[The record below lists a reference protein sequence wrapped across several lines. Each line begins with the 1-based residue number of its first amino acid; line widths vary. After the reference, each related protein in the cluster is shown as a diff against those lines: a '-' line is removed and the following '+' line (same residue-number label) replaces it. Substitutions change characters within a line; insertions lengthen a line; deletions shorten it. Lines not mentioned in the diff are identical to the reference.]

1 MPNLKISDLPAASS
15 VAVGDLFEVSQG
27 SGTLTS
33 RKATATQVQSF
44 ILGSYTGATSITT
57 LGTVGTG
64 TWQGT
69 VVAAT
74 YGGTGASTA
83 AGARTNLGLAIGTN
97 VQAWDADL
105 DAIASLAGTSGLLK
119 KTAANTWSLDT
130 ASYLTAAVT
139 SFSAGTTGLTPST
152 GTTGAVTL
160 AGTLALANGG
170 TGGTTASTAR
180 SNLGA
185 ATAGANSDI
194 TSLSGLTTALSVAQ
208 GGTGATTAA
217 NARTNLAAAGSGAVT
232 GSGLTMTTAR
242 VLGRTTAA
250 TGTIEELASV
260 PVTLGG
266 TGATDAATARTNLG
280 LTVGT
285 NVQAWD
291 ADLDAIAALAGTSG
305 VLKKTATNT
314 WSLDTATYLSTN
326 QTITLSGDASGS
338 GTTAIIVT
346 LSNSGVVPGTYS
358 LATVTVDAKGRIT
371 SASSGGTPVTSFSAG
386 TTGLTPSMGST
397 GAVTLAGTLTVANG
411 GTGGTTA
418 AAARSNLGAATSGA
432 NSDITALS
440 GLTTALSLA
449 QGGTGATDAATAR
462 TNLGLGTAATM
473 TGPSGAIVGTT
484 DIQTLSNKRVTPRT
498 SSVTASGTVTPTG
511 DAADQYEIV
520 ATGALTI
527 AAPGGTPTNGQ
538 RLIIRIKNNGTVTS
552 QTITWTT
559 TAGAYRVIGVT
570 LPAATPTSATTG
582 VHYVGCLYNAAD
594 GFWDVLAVGTL

>member
-1 MPNLKISDLPAASS
+1 MANIKISELPAASS
-15 VAVGDLFEVSQG
+15 VAASDMFEVSQG
-27 SGTLTS
+27 SGSFSS
-33 RKATATQVQSF
+33 RKATGTQVQSF
-44 ILGSYTGATSITT
+44 VLGSYVGAPSITT
-57 LGTVGTG
+57 LGTIGTG

-69 VVAAT
+69 VVAVT

-83 AGARTNLGLAIGTN
+83 AGARANLGLAIG
-97 VQAWDADL
+97 A
-105 DAIASLAGTSGLLK
+105 
-119 KTAANTWSLDT
+119 
-130 ASYLTAAVT
+130 
-139 SFSAGTTGLTPST
+139 
-152 GTTGAVTL
+152 
-160 AGTLALANGG
+160 
-170 TGGTTASTAR
+170 
-180 SNLGA
+180 
-185 ATAGANSDI
+185 
-194 TSLSGLTTALSVAQ
+194 
-208 GGTGATTAA
+208 
-217 NARTNLAAAGSGAVT
+217 
-232 GSGLTMTTAR
+232 
-242 VLGRTTAA
+242 
-250 TGTIEELASV
+250 
-260 PVTLGG
+260 
-266 TGATDAATARTNLG
+266 
-280 LTVGT
+280 

-305 VLKKTATNT
+305 FLKKTAANT

-346 LSNSGVVPGTYS
+346 LSNSGVVAGTYS

-386 TTGLTPSMGST
+386 TTGLTPSTGST
-397 GAVTLAGTLTVANG
+397 GAVTLAGTLAVANG

-418 AAARSNLGAATSGA
+418 AVARSNMGAAASGA

-449 QGGTGATDAATAR
+449 QGGTGGTDAPTAR

-484 DIQTLSNKRVTPRT
+484 DSQTLTNKRVTPRT
-498 SSVTASGTVTPTG
+498 SSVTASGTVTPIG

-559 TAGAYRVIGVT
+559 TAGAYRVVGVT
-570 LPAATPTSATTG
+570 LPAATPTSATNG
-582 VHYVGCLYNAAD
+582 IHYVGCVYNSAD
-594 GFWDVLAVGTL
+594 GVWDVLAVGTL

>member
-1 MPNLKISDLPAASS
+1 MANIKISDLPAASS

-27 SGTLTS
+27 SGTLSS
-33 RKATATQVQSF
+33 RKATATQVLSF

-64 TWQGT
+64 TWQAS
-69 VVAAT
+69 VVAGA

-83 AGARTNLGLAIGTN
+83 AGARSNLGLAIGTN

-119 KTAANTWSLDT
+119 KTAANVWSLDT
-130 ASYLTAAVT
+130 STYLTTAVT

-170 TGGTTASTAR
+170 TGATVAGTAR
-180 SNLGA
+180 TNLGA

-260 PVTLGG
+260 PVSLGG

-291 ADLDAIAALAGTSG
+291 ADLDA
-305 VLKKTATNT
+305 
-314 WSLDTATYLSTN
+314 
-326 QTITLSGDASGS
+326 
-338 GTTAIIVT
+338 
-346 LSNSGVVPGTYS
+346 
-358 LATVTVDAKGRIT
+358 
-371 SASSGGTPVTSFSAG
+371 
-386 TTGLTPSMGST
+386 
-397 GAVTLAGTLTVANG
+397 
-411 GTGGTTA
+411 
-418 AAARSNLGAATSGA
+418 
-432 NSDITALS
+432 
-440 GLTTALSLA
+440 
-449 QGGTGATDAATAR
+449 
-462 TNLGLGTAATM
+462 
-473 TGPSGAIVGTT
+473 
-484 DIQTLSNKRVTPRT
+484 
-498 SSVTASGTVTPTG
+498 
-511 DAADQYEIV
+511 
-520 ATGALTI
+520 
-527 AAPGGTPTNGQ
+527 
-538 RLIIRIKNNGTVTS
+538 
-552 QTITWTT
+552 
-559 TAGAYRVIGVT
+559 
-570 LPAATPTSATTG
+570 
-582 VHYVGCLYNAAD
+582 
-594 GFWDVLAVGTL
+594 

>member
-1 MPNLKISDLPAASS
+1 MANIKISDLPAASS

-27 SGTLTS
+27 SGTLSS

-44 ILGSYTGATSITT
+44 VLGSYAGATSITT

-64 TWQGT
+64 TWQAS
-69 VVAAT
+69 VVAGA

-83 AGARTNLGLAIGTN
+83 AGARSNLGLAIGTN

-119 KTAANTWSLDT
+119 KTAANVWSLDT
-130 ASYLTAAVT
+130 STYLTTAVT

-160 AGTLALANGG
+160 AGTLAVANGG
-170 TGGTTASTAR
+170 TGATVAGTAR

-217 NARTNLAAAGSGAVT
+217 AARTSLGVVIGTDVQAYDAELAAIAGLTSVADRLPYFT
-232 GSGLTMTTAR
+232 GSG
-242 VLGRTTAA
+242 TAA
-250 TGTIEELASV
+250 LATFTAFGRSLV
-260 PVTLGG
+260 DD
-266 TGATDAATARTNLG
+266 ADAATART
-280 LTVGT
+280 T
-285 NVQAWD
+285 
-291 ADLDAIAALAGTSG
+291 
-305 VLKKTATNT
+305 
-314 WSLDTATYLSTN
+314 
-326 QTITLSGDASGS
+326 
-338 GTTAIIVT
+338 
-346 LSNSGVVPGTYS
+346 
-358 LATVTVDAKGRIT
+358 
-371 SASSGGTPVTSFSAG
+371 
-386 TTGLTPSMGST
+386 
-397 GAVTLAGTLTVANG
+397 
-411 GTGGTTA
+411 
-418 AAARSNLGAATSGA
+418 
-432 NSDITALS
+432 
-440 GLTTALSLA
+440 
-449 QGGTGATDAATAR
+449 
-462 TNLGLGTAATM
+462 LGLGTAATM
-473 TGPSGAIVGTT
+473 TGPTGTIVGTT
-484 DIQTLSNKRVTPRT
+484 DTQTLSNKRVMPRT